1 MYEDIGWLCMFF
13 YCVAFL
19 SLVGS
24 IFTRQSDRS
33 HLPTQCRYLG
43 YRGYFSFVRR
53 CNSLSSYKTYYIGYV
68 CICGLHA
75 LHYICV
81 CVAFVRRCAC
91 VCVSVRVCVFLCMCV
106 CVPVHVVS
114 FSGCV
119 CVSVLCVWF
128 CACVCVS
135 VQVCVCVCVCVCVS
149 FCACVWKHTC
159 SKWQCNLQLNCHY
172 IMQLQLQFNNVI

>member
-91 VCVSVRVCVFLCMCV
+91 VCVSVRVCVFVHVCVCSGACSVFLWMCVCFCAMCVVLCMCV
-106 CVPVHVVS
+106 C
-114 FSGCV
+114 
-119 CVSVLCVWF
+119 F
-128 CACVCVS
+128 CS
-135 VQVCVCVCVCVCVS
+135 SVCVCVCVCVCV
-149 FCACVWKHTC
+149 FLCMCMEA
-159 SKWQCNLQLNCHY
+159 Y
-172 IMQLQLQFNNVI
+172 M